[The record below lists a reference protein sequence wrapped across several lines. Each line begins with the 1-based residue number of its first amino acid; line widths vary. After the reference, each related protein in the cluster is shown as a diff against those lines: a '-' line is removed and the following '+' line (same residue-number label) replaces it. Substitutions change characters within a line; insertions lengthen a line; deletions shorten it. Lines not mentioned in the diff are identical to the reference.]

1 MADKKSALLT
11 SLEAIPPVQTL
22 PPQSGNIKLA
32 WGFLTT
38 DTIHADAD
46 VLRLFRVNARWTFVG
61 SRVATAD
68 IGGAT
73 SDLDLGLYRRDD
85 GAVLDQDCFADGL
98 DIATALDTG
107 FVAAA
112 AGAASAETV
121 ETMFELGGSAA
132 GTGNDWYDVAATID
146 TLATDAAGLVLAQ
159 VWYIDPAA

>member
-1 MADKKSALLT
+1 MADKKSVLLT
-11 SLEAIPPVQTL
+11 SLEAVPPVQTL
-22 PPQSGNIKLA
+22 PPQGGKINLA

-38 DTIHADAD
+38 DTIHDDAD
-46 VLRLFRVNARWTFVG
+46 VLRLFRVHARWTFVG
-61 SRVATAD
+61 SRVATAN

-98 DIATALDTG
+98 DIAIALDTG

-121 ETMFELGGSAA
+121 ETMFELGGSVA
-132 GTGNDWYDVAATID
+132 GLEDAWYDVAGTID

-159 VWYIDPAA
+159 IWYIDPAA